1 MDPDHPE
8 TYKNFPKMSY
18 LILTLRSL
26 RETSGT
32 LAAVGILWA
41 VIQGAA
47 MFPVEWKTM
56 RQDVSLIKMVEIP
69 ALKNAD
75 LELRGQTVELRNQS
89 AMISKD
95 INFLRENLIEM
106 KVLLEKVL
114 DRQYETTHKAAEK

>member
-56 RQDVSLIKMVEIP
+56 RQDVSLIKTVEIP

-75 LELRGQTVELRNQS
+75 LELRGQTIELRNQS

>member
-8 TYKNFPKMSY
+8 THKNFPKMSY

-56 RQDVSLIKMVEIP
+56 RQDVSLIKTVEIP

-75 LELRGQTVELRNQS
+75 LELRGQTIELRNQS

-114 DRQYETTHKAAEK
+114 DRQYETTHKADEK

>member
-1 MDPDHPE
+1 MDPDHLE
-8 TYKNFPKMSY
+8 THKNFPKMSY

-56 RQDVSLIKMVEIP
+56 RQDVSLIKTVEIP

>member
-8 TYKNFPKMSY
+8 THKNFPKMSY

-56 RQDVSLIKMVEIP
+56 RQDVSLIKTVEIP

>member
-8 TYKNFPKMSY
+8 THKNFPKMSY

-47 MFPVEWKTM
+47 MFPVEWKTV
-56 RQDVSLIKMVEIP
+56 RQDVSLIKTVEIP

>member
-8 TYKNFPKMSY
+8 THKNFPKMSY

-56 RQDVSLIKMVEIP
+56 RQDVSIIKTVEIP

>member
-8 TYKNFPKMSY
+8 THKNFPKMSY

-41 VIQGAA
+41 VIQGAS

-56 RQDVSLIKMVEIP
+56 RQDVSLIKTVEIP

>member
-1 MDPDHPE
+1 
-8 TYKNFPKMSY
+8 MSY

-56 RQDVSLIKMVEIP
+56 RQDVSIIKTVEIP